1 MKMDKIIAKGLV
13 FMACHGVLPEEKVTP
28 QKFIVDLELYKDL
41 KLAGQTDNL
50 TNTVS
55 YDEVYHD
62 VRKIVEEN
70 SFNLIESLAENI
82 AEKIL
87 NKFPITSIKVT
98 LYKPNAPVNGSF
110 DYFAVDIY
118 RQKN

>member
-1 MKMDKIIAKGLV
+1 MDKIIGKGLT

-41 KLAGQTDNL
+41 RQAGLSDDL
-50 TNTVS
+50 SHTVS

-62 VRKIVEEN
+62 VKKIVEGK
-70 SFNLIESLAENI
+70 SFNLIEGLAENI
-82 AEKIL
+82 ANTIL
-87 NKFPITSIKVT
+87 DKYPISAIKVT
-98 LYKPNAPVNGSF
+98 VYKPNAPVNGEF
-110 DYFAVDIY
+110 KYFAVDIF